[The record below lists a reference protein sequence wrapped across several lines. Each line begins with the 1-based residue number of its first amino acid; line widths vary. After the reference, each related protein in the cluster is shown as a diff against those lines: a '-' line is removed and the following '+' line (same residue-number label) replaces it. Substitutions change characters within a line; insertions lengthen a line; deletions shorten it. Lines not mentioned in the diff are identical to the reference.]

1 MSQTFH
7 DDDPVSNP
15 STHDHLHDLVER
27 AVVAQPSRR
36 RLLQAGLGAAVIP
49 FLSGVPAAAAA
60 STRTAPAVA
69 ERMLGFQAVAT
80 ATGDEVVVPAGYR
93 AMPMLPWGEPIDAR
107 GPAFRPDA
115 GNSAADQERQL
126 GDNHDAI
133 EFFGF
138 NAGRSGFG
146 DRSDEGLLVINHEYI
161 NPEYFYAPD
170 SDPADWMKPF
180 SLEKARKAQAAH
192 GVSVVHVR
200 RNAKGDW
207 EHVKASRYNRRIH
220 GNTAISLQGPAA
232 GHPLVR
238 TAADPEGRTVLGT
251 LNNCGAGRTPWGTY
265 LTCEENFNG
274 YFGWNGERKPSALES
289 RYGLTQAGFG
299 YQWHTVDPRFDLN
312 ATPNEPNRHGWVV
325 EIDPFAPESRCV
337 IIHRQGTSSWGNCHA
352 HRSQS
357 CCLASASATGLG
369 QG

>member
-93 AMPMLPWGEPIDAR
+93 AVPMLPWGEPIDAR

-146 DRSDEGLLVINHEYI
+146 DRSDEGLLVINHEL
-161 NPEYFYAPD
+161 
-170 SDPADWMKPF
+170 S
-180 SLEKARKAQAAH
+180 
-192 GVSVVHVR
+192 
-200 RNAKGDW
+200 
-207 EHVKASRYNRRIH
+207 
-220 GNTAISLQGPAA
+220 
-232 GHPLVR
+232 
-238 TAADPEGRTVLGT
+238 
-251 LNNCGAGRTPWGTY
+251 NCLKR
-265 LTCEENFNG
+265 G
-274 YFGWNGERKPSALES
+274 YGM
-289 RYGLTQAGFG
+289 
-299 YQWHTVDPRFDLN
+299 V
-312 ATPNEPNRHGWVV
+312 
-325 EIDPFAPESRCV
+325 
-337 IIHRQGTSSWGNCHA
+337 
-352 HRSQS
+352 
-357 CCLASASATGLG
+357 
-369 QG
+369 